1 MSKGNTSLKIAVGR
15 ELLYNGRR
23 CTVRQIIDLDT
34 VLIYDNLKHEA
45 ISASIH
51 ELQPINSL
59 TLHNELETIK
69 NADWDKAQL
78 RFNAIKPLLQLKPRT
93 RADVEHRAAELNI
106 DPVTLYRWI
115 KQFECFG
122 ILTSLTTKKRVDA
135 GTTKLSEELE
145 KIITAAIN
153 IEYLTTQRKS
163 VQKVFMAVRRAC
175 FEKQLKPPHI
185 NTLRNRIDKL
195 SHQERVSKRHGRKVA
210 GEQFSP
216 LKGSF
221 PDADFPLSVV
231 QIDHTKLDIILVD
244 DFYRRPIGRPW
255 ITLAIDVFSRMVA
268 GFYISFDPPG
278 AMSTGLC
285 LAHSILAKD
294 KWLQK
299 HETEHKWSLWGVPRR
314 LHLDN
319 AKEFR
324 GRILERACQQ
334 YNIDIEW
341 RPVARP
347 NFGAH
352 IERLLGTFLQEI
364 HSLPGSTG
372 SNLKE
377 RKGLDSENKAILTL
391 SEFETLLTTFIVDI
405 YHQRRHSAL
414 NMSSPV
420 ERFQQGVFGNAEMP
434 GTGLPA
440 KITDEERLR
449 IDFLPFEERSVQPY
463 GVVIDEIYYWH
474 DVLRNWVKAPDPDN
488 KRLKRKF
495 IFRRDPRDLS
505 RLWFYDPELQD
516 YFAIPYRD
524 SSHPVLSLWELREA
538 KAYLK
543 STDNHNYDERA
554 LFAAY
559 DRMLSIEANAQG
571 KTAAVRR
578 AQQRRTPQ
586 VPIIKPA
593 ETKVE
598 ELPVQQPDSQPERVI
613 KPFDDLEFL

>member
-1 MSKGNTSLKIAVGR
+1 MSKRSVSIKIEVGK
-15 ELLYNGRR
+15 EVVYHSKR
-23 CTVRQIIDLDT
+23 CTVKKLIDLDT
-34 VLIYDNLKHEA
+34 VLLFDFEKHESLVA
-45 ISASIH
+45 QINEIEAVSTN
-51 ELQPINSL
+51 QPTN
-59 TLHNELETIK
+59 TDLEIIDD
-69 NADWDKAQL
+69 NAWDKAKL
-78 RFNAIKPLLQLKPRT
+78 RFDAIAPLLNSKHK
-93 RADVEHRAAELNI
+93 RADVKNRAQELNI
-106 DPVTLYRWI
+106 GTSTLYKWI
-115 KQFECFG
+115 KQYKDSE
-122 ILTSLTTKKRVDA
+122 ILTSLASQRRSDNGKSR
-135 GTTKLSEELE
+135 LSPEIQALIEE
-145 KIITAAIN
+145 AIN
-153 IEYLTTQRKS
+153 NVYLTTQRKS

-195 SHQERVSKRHGRKVA
+195 SHQNKVSKRHGRKVA

-216 LKGSF
+216 LRGSF

-268 GFYISFDPPG
+268 GFYISFDPQG

-294 KWLQK
+294 KWLLK
-299 HETEHKWSLWGVPRR
+299 HETEHKWALWGVPRR

-324 GRILERACQQ
+324 GRVLERVCQQ

-364 HSLPGSTG
+364 HSLPGATG
-372 SNLKE
+372 SNIRE
-377 RKGLDSENKAILTL
+377 RKGLAPENKAILTL

-414 NMSSPV
+414 NMSPV

-440 KITDEERLR
+440 KITDEDRLR

-505 RLWFYDPELQD
+505 RLWFYDPELED

-543 STDNHNYDERA
+543 NTDNHSYDERA

-559 DRMLSIEANAQG
+559 DRMLNIGANAQG

-578 AQQRRTPQ
+578 AQQRRIPQ
-586 VPIIKPA
+586 VPIIKPT
-593 ETKVE
+593 ETKIE
-598 ELPVQQPDSQPERVI
+598 ELPEQQPDSQPERVI